1 MVFREYI
8 AVFKYLPTMYMG
20 KSMQSTIDER
30 GRVLIP
36 SEFRAKLGLSEGTVV
51 EVEQDEKAVLITPV
65 RKKLRSWASL
75 SGFKPKRTGKP
86 EWPTPEEI
94 KSIWE

>member
-1 MVFREYI
+1 M
-8 AVFKYLPTMYMG
+8 FKYLPTIYMG
-20 KSMQSTIDER
+20 NSMQSTIDER

-75 SGFKPKRTGKP
+75 SGFRPKRTGKP